1 MHATLDKKITGRF
14 LEIAENARSLSDL
27 EARLEALNE
36 RLRTTTSWAT
46 QQDIEDEIRFVEDR
60 IAYVRSGREEVD
72 FLIDLIP
79 IAQKY
84 EPPPPPPPPPQ
95 PSPAGGGILGFVKV
109 DSKKETRAL
118 LEAFDNRGDQQSAS
132 RRDEAVGNAD
142 VCPRCGG
149 DHFDLDR
156 REARCVCVRCGFTE
170 VDMDAWIQNVSYNDQ
185 FSMMTRTSSYAYKK
199 INHFAEWLA
208 SVQAK
213 EKTTIPDEVLDALR
227 VEYKK
232 IRVSRASDITPAKT
246 KEFLKKLKMTKYYE
260 HVHYITELLS
270 GIPPVS
276 IPPVLEDRLKAMFHE
291 IQRPW
296 EKTKP
301 ANRSNFFSYSYVL
314 HKFCELLG
322 EDEYLPLFP
331 LLKSSQ
337 KLYQQDQM
345 WKAVCAELGWEFI
358 SSV

>member
-1 MHATLDKKITGRF
+1 MHEKLDGKISGKF
-14 LEIAENARSLSDL
+14 SEIERNARSLCDL

-36 RLRTTTSWAT
+36 RLRTATSWAT
-46 QQDIEDEIRFVEDR
+46 QQDIEDEIRLVEDR
-60 IAYVRSGREEVD
+60 IGYVRSGQERVD

-79 IAQKY
+79 IAKKY
-84 EPPPPPPPPPQ
+84 EESPPLQ
-95 PSPAGGGILGFVKV
+95 QQQQENGIFGFVTV
-109 DSKKETRAL
+109 DSKKETRDL
-118 LEAFDNRGDQQSAS
+118 LKAFENRGRRSAS
-132 RRDEAVGNAD
+132 ASEATVRRTDA
-142 VCPRCGG
+142 CPQCGGRCGV
-149 DHFDLDR
+149 DR
-156 REARCVCVRCGFTE
+156 REAQRVCVGCGFTE
-170 VDMDAWIQNVSYNDQ
+170 MDEDAWLNNLSYNDEI
-185 FSMMTRTSSYAYKK
+185 SMGRTSSYAYKK

-227 VEYKK
+227 AEYKK
-232 IRVSRASDITPAKT
+232 IRVSLASEITPAKT

-276 IPPVLEDRLKAMFHE
+276 IPPPLEERLKIMFHE
-291 IQRPW
+291 IQQPW

-301 ANRSNFFSYSYVL
+301 AHRSNFFSYSYVL

>member
-1 MHATLDKKITGRF
+1 MHATLDKRISGKF
-14 LEIAENARSLSDL
+14 SEIAENTRSLPDL
-27 EARLEALNE
+27 EVRLEVLNE

-46 QQDIEDEIRFVEDR
+46 QQDIEDEIRFIEER
-60 IAYVRSGREEVD
+60 ILYVRSGQEEVD

-79 IAQKY
+79 IAKKY
-84 EPPPPPPPPPQ
+84 EPSKQPPPQ
-95 PSPAGGGILGFVKV
+95 PIGSGGILGFVKV

-132 RRDEAVGNAD
+132 RRDEAAGNAN

-149 DHFDLDR
+149 RFGVDR
-156 REARCVCVRCGFTE
+156 REARRVCVGCGFTE
-170 VDMDAWIQNVSYNDQ
+170 MDEDAWIQNVSYNDEI
-185 FSMMTRTSSYAYKK
+185 SLGRTSSYAYKK

-227 VEYKK
+227 AEYKK
-232 IRVSRASDITPAKT
+232 IRVSKASDITPAKT

-276 IPPVLEDRLKAMFHE
+276 IPPPLEDKLKAMFHE

>member
-1 MHATLDKKITGRF
+1 MSCMHEILDKRISGKF
-14 LEIAENARSLSDL
+14 SELEQNEESLPELERRIADL
-27 EARLEALNE
+27 EAENSTSWSRRCEIDEEIE
-36 RLRTTTSWAT
+36 RLRN
-46 QQDIEDEIRFVEDR
+46 EISY
-60 IAYVRSGREEVD
+60 IRSGQQKVD

-79 IAQKY
+79 IAKKY
-84 EPPPPPPPPPQ
+84 VVEQQPQ
-95 PSPAGGGILGFVKV
+95 QTEKNGILGFVRV
-109 DSKKETRAL
+109 DSRSESRAL
-118 LEAFDNRGDQQSAS
+118 LNEFEGRKKNETTTTDSSHCCA
-132 RRDEAVGNAD
+132 E
-142 VCPRCGG
+142 CGG
-149 DHFDLDR
+149 SQFRIDK
-156 REARCVCVRCGFTE
+156 REASSTCAQCGLTE
-170 VDMDAWIQNVSYNDQ
+170 VDEDAWIQNVSYNDQ
-185 FSMMTRTSSYAYKK
+185 FTMLTRTSSYAYKK

-232 IRVSRASDITPAKT
+232 IRVTTASQITASRT

-276 IPPVLEDRLKAMFHE
+276 IPPDLEERLKLMFHE
-291 IQRPW
+291 IQEPW

-301 ANRSNFFSYSYVL
+301 ADRSNFFSYSYVL

-337 KLYQQDQM
+337 KLYQQDKM
-345 WKAVCAELGWEFI
+345 WKSVCAELGWEFI

>member
-1 MHATLDKKITGRF
+1 MSCMHEVLDKRISGKF
-14 LEIAENARSLSDL
+14 SELEENEGSLPELEKRVAALEAENATSWSRRCEID
-27 EARLEALNE
+27 EEIE
-36 RLRTTTSWAT
+36 RLRN
-46 QQDIEDEIRFVEDR
+46 EISY
-60 IAYVRSGREEVD
+60 IRSGQQKVD

-84 EPPPPPPPPPQ
+84 VEPPKPIPEK
-95 PSPAGGGILGFVKV
+95 SEGGGILGFVRV
-109 DSKKETRAL
+109 ESRSGSRAL
-118 LEAFDNRGDQQSAS
+118 LKEFEGRKKNETTTTVTDSSQCVECGGQFRIHEREAS
-132 RRDEAVGNAD
+132 RTCVQCGLTEADEYS
-142 VCPRCGG
+142 
-149 DHFDLDR
+149 
-156 REARCVCVRCGFTE
+156 
-170 VDMDAWIQNVSYNDQ
+170 WIHNLSYNEEI
-185 FSMMTRTSSYAYKK
+185 SRSRTSSYAYKK

-227 VEYKK
+227 AEYKK
-232 IRVSRASDITPAKT
+232 IRVTTASQITASRT

-276 IPPVLEDRLKAMFHE
+276 IPPDLEERLKLMFHE
-291 IQRPW
+291 IQEPW

-301 ANRSNFFSYSYVL
+301 ADRSNFFSYSYVL

-322 EDEYLPLFP
+322 EDEYLSLFP

-337 KLYQQDQM
+337 KLYQQDKM
-345 WKAVCAELGWEFI
+345 WKSVCAELGWEFI

>member
-1 MHATLDKKITGRF
+1 MHEVLDKRISGKF
-14 LEIAENARSLSDL
+14 SELEENEESLPELERRIADLEAENATSWSRRCEID
-27 EARLEALNE
+27 EEIE
-36 RLRTTTSWAT
+36 RLRN
-46 QQDIEDEIRFVEDR
+46 EISY
-60 IAYVRSGREEVD
+60 IRSGQQKVD

-79 IAQKY
+79 IAKKY
-84 EPPPPPPPPPQ
+84 VVEPPTTTTTE
-95 PSPAGGGILGFVKV
+95 SGGGILGFVRV
-109 DSKKETRAL
+109 ESRSESRAL
-118 LEAFDNRGDQQSAS
+118 LKEFEGRKKNETAATDSSHCCSECGGSQFRIHEREAS
-132 RRDEAVGNAD
+132 RTCAQCGLTEA
-142 VCPRCGG
+142 
-149 DHFDLDR
+149 
-156 REARCVCVRCGFTE
+156 
-170 VDMDAWIQNVSYNDQ
+170 DMDSWLHNLSYNEEI
-185 FSMMTRTSSYAYKK
+185 TRIRTSSYAYKK

-227 VEYKK
+227 AEYKK
-232 IRVSRASDITPAKT
+232 IRVTTASQITASRT

-276 IPPVLEDRLKAMFHE
+276 IPPDLEERLKLMFHE
-291 IQRPW
+291 IQEPW

-301 ANRSNFFSYSYVL
+301 ADRSNFFSYSYVL

-337 KLYQQDQM
+337 KLYQQDKM
-345 WKAVCAELGWEFI
+345 WKSVCAELGWEFI

>member
-1 MHATLDKKITGRF
+1 MHETLDRKILGKF
-14 LEIAENARSLSDL
+14 SEIAENARSLPEL
-27 EARLEALNE
+27 EAHLEALQE
-36 RLRTTTSWAT
+36 RLATTASWAT
-46 QQDIEDEIRFVEDR
+46 QQDVEDEIRVVEDR
-60 IAYVRSGREEVD
+60 IRYVRSGQEEVD

-84 EPPPPPPPPPQ
+84 EPPHRRKQQQ
-95 PSPAGGGILGFVKV
+95 PEPERHGILNFVKV
-109 DSKKETRAL
+109 DSKRETRAL
-118 LEAFDNRGDQQSAS
+118 LEDFANRGGGRRPAS
-132 RRDEAVGNAD
+132 TRDETARNAN
-142 VCPRCGG
+142 VCPKCPGRLGV
-149 DHFDLDR
+149 DR
-156 REARCVCVRCGFTE
+156 REARRVCVGCGFTE
-170 VDMDAWIQNVSYNDQ
+170 VDEDAWIQNVSYNDEI
-185 FSMMTRTSSYAYKK
+185 SLGRTSSYAYKK

-227 VEYKK
+227 AEYRK
-232 IRVSRASDITPAKT
+232 IRVSTASEITPAKT

-270 GIPPVS
+270 GVPPVAIPP
-276 IPPVLEDRLKAMFHE
+276 PLEDKLKAMFHE
-291 IQRPW
+291 IQQPW